1 MRPTT
6 RISQQRIKQLTLK
19 TSYVQPGSYPL
30 QPNWIKLNSMKR
42 QITFV
47 YIFFLLTLT
56 ACNSNKNNISKNYKT
71 LEFKSW
77 ITDTVPILKSHLSM
91 EHEIIIG
98 TDSLSL
104 ELKKCYNFNWSMPD
118 SIKKDNEVQKVL
130 YLLKKY
136 DEYPTDKFEI
146 SFNTMDYFYPSQVD
160 QLRFEEVFEIQN
172 LRVISTKDTSTYQY
186 IRGRLSGKKV
196 IAKDCENV
204 EFNFIWDNNELKK
217 IRLK

>member
-1 MRPTT
+1 M
-6 RISQQRIKQLTLK
+6 Q
-19 TSYVQPGSYPL
+19 
-30 QPNWIKLNSMKR
+30 
-42 QITFV
+42 
-47 YIFFLLTLT
+47 
-56 ACNSNKNNISKNYKT
+56 
-71 LEFKSW
+71 
-77 ITDTVPILKSHLSM
+77 
-91 EHEIIIG
+91 HEIFIG

-104 ELKKCYNFNWSMPD
+104 ELKKYYNFNWSMPD
-118 SIKKDNEVQKVL
+118 SIKTENEVQKVL
-130 YLLKKY
+130 YLLKEY

-196 IAKDCENV
+196 TSKDCENV
-204 EFNFIWDNNELKK
+204 ELDFIWDNNELKK